1 MADRRT
7 HDARAITAEGL
18 ARLLRRLGDDPERAG
33 IEYER
38 LRRTLMKF
46 FDWGGAWA
54 PDECADE
61 TLDRLADKLAVDT
74 RIDDVARYAHGI
86 ARLVLLERLRRQ
98 AQDPLGRGADQADLS
113 VFPSIPQGETDEALH
128 HCFERCLAG
137 LAEDSRTL
145 VLEYYVG
152 EGRTKI
158 DHRRRLA
165 RSLGLSENALRSRV
179 QRLRDRVEQCVES
192 CVATADTDGLEAALR
207 HVSTDQDTLEVKT
220 SDGD

>member
-1 MADRRT
+1 
-7 HDARAITAEGL
+7 
-18 ARLLRRLGDDPERAG
+18 
-33 IEYER
+33 
-38 LRRTLMKF
+38 MKF
-46 FDWGGAWA
+46 FDWRGAWA

-61 TLDRLADKLAVDT
+61 TLDRLAEKLAVDT
-74 RIDDVARYAHGI
+74 QIDDVTRYAHGI

-98 AQDPLGRGADQADLS
+98 AQDPLGPGSEDADLAG
-113 VFPSIPQGETDEALH
+113 FPSISQGDTDEALH

-137 LAEDSRTL
+137 LAEESRTV
-145 VLEYYVG
+145 VLQYYVG

-165 RSLGLSENALRSRV
+165 RSLGLSDNALRSRV
-179 QRLRDRVEQCVES
+179 QRLRERVEQCVAS

-207 HVSTDQDTLEVKT
+207 HVSTGQDTVEVKT